1 MYVNVFTNGR
11 KEQNK
16 LWLILCQTQVKVE
29 VVRLVR
35 FILDKLK
42 ISWSSSRLSKVVTT
56 PTTIQRNT
64 TSTQWVGWTRKRLCK
79 PHPPPHPT
87 TQTQQQ
93 PLWASEQHSL
103 MTTKYSV
110 INNNKQ
116 DHHHHHHNNNND
128 NNNINNKIIS
138 FRSLRLTFIDHN

>member
-42 ISWSSSRLSKVVTT
+42 ISWSSSS
-56 PTTIQRNT
+56 
-64 TSTQWVGWTRKRLCK
+64 
-79 PHPPPHPT
+79 
-87 TQTQQQ
+87 
-93 PLWASEQHSL
+93 
-103 MTTKYSV
+103 
-110 INNNKQ
+110 
-116 DHHHHHHNNNND
+116 
-128 NNNINNKIIS
+128 
-138 FRSLRLTFIDHN
+138 